1 MTAIASHPSFQI
13 PSKDD
18 PKELPDP
25 FNDLSVGGW
34 EITEE
39 PVGRLSVWAVS
50 LQGKVSHYH
59 CAQDL
64 TWQRRLAA
72 GWTGAGVSQGGEES
86 SLPPV
91 LGTGTSCTGREFP
104 DSTIP
109 WKPWDLSLVL
119 AHFRLRCNQFCLF
132 GRIPG
137 SLPAPSSSLQ
147 EGCGCVGGWMAD
159 VWID

>member
-1 MTAIASHPSFQI
+1 MASSTGLWLPSPWSQAAWTTLRMERLGERQEREGHSTGHQVMTAIDSHPLFQI

-64 TWQRRLAA
+64 TWQRRPAA
-72 GWTGAGVSQGGEES
+72 G
-86 SLPPV
+86 
-91 LGTGTSCTGREFP
+91 
-104 DSTIP
+104 
-109 WKPWDLSLVL
+109 
-119 AHFRLRCNQFCLF
+119 
-132 GRIPG
+132 
-137 SLPAPSSSLQ
+137 
-147 EGCGCVGGWMAD
+147 
-159 VWID
+159 

>member
-1 MTAIASHPSFQI
+1 MASSTGLWLAAFFMESGSMDHAEDGKTGERQEREGHGTGHQVMTAIASHPLFQI

-64 TWQRRLAA
+64 TWQRRPAA
-72 GWTGAGVSQGGEES
+72 GWAGAGVSQGG
-86 SLPPV
+86 
-91 LGTGTSCTGREFP
+91 GRELIA
-104 DSTIP
+104 SCP
-109 WKPWDLSLVL
+109 WNWDFLHRQRVS
-119 AHFRLRCNQFCLF
+119 RLHNTLE
-132 GRIPG
+132 
-137 SLPAPSSSLQ
+137 A
-147 EGCGCVGGWMAD
+147 
-159 VWID
+159 